1 MNTQIFHI
9 GQIVH
14 FSEPEVKR
22 GAPRGD
28 HRVERFL
35 PPDSGENQYRVKGT
49 ESGRER
55 VAREGQLGGRLEVE
69 TLAQSLYEAKNA
81 TNVPWAKRDRTIRAP
96 WLKEALH
103 QLSTV
108 TAAI

>member
-1 MNTQIFHI
+1 MNGQKYHV

-14 FSEPEVKR
+14 FAEPEVKR

-35 PPDSGENQYRVKGT
+35 PPDAGEYQYRVKGL

-55 VAREGQLGGRLEVE
+55 VARESQLGGQMAVE
-69 TLAQSLYEAKNA
+69 TLAQSLYEAENA
-81 TNVPWAKRDRTIRAP
+81 TKVPWSQRDRTIRAP

-103 QLSTV
+103 QLASPEKV
-108 TAAI
+108 